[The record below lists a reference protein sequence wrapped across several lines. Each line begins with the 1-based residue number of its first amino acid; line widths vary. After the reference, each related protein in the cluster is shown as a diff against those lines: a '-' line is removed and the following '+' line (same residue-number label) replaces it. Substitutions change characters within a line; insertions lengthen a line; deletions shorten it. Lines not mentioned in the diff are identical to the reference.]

1 MPSSRSASQT
11 LRNSRVGRELMQD
24 WLTARAQATP
34 HKLALVHDGKALT
47 FDDLYHQAKLR
58 ADAIRSANPPLREG
72 VRVALLANSGT
83 RTIFMLHALIQLGVV
98 IVPINT
104 RLTPHE
110 IEYQVWQA
118 QCDFLLYN
126 EVEYADTAR
135 SLNLAGT
142 GVLSFTEILQADHVV
157 SQPPRNINLD
167 DPLAIIHTS
176 GTSGR
181 PKGAV
186 LTAGNFFYSAM
197 ASAYHLGHAPDDR
210 WLCVLPLYHVGGL
223 SIIIRGILHGVTV
236 DLMPRFELEA
246 VNQALDTLPVTHIS
260 LVPTMLHRLLESRTT
275 WPASLKMILLGG
287 AAASPELLARAR
299 EAGVPVAT
307 TYGLTEA
314 CSQVATMRPED
325 VLHKPGSVG
334 KPLMFT
340 SVRVVN
346 ENGEP
351 TGPGEYGE
359 IVVSGLTV
367 MQGYYGDPEATAKAL
382 RDGEL
387 HTGDI
392 GYLDEDGDLFVVQRR
407 SDLIVSGGENVYPAE
422 VEQVLRQHP
431 AVSDVCVVGVEN
443 AEWGQQVAAAVV
455 LKPGVLVDKDGLIV
469 FCRERLA
476 GYKLPRRI
484 LFVDALPQTASGK
497 IQRAAVKDLFLSD

>member
-1 MPSSRSASQT
+1 
-11 LRNSRVGRELMQD
+11 MQD

-34 HKLALVHDGKALT
+34 HKVALVMGEIRLT
-47 FDDLYHQAKLR
+47 FDNLYQQAKIR
-58 ADAIRSANPPLREG
+58 ADAMQSANPPIRSG
-72 VRVALLANSGT
+72 KRVALLADSSS
-83 RTIFMLHALIQLGVV
+83 RTLFTLHALIQIGAV
-98 IVPINT
+98 IVPLNT
-104 RLTPHE
+104 RLTAHE
-110 IEYQVWQA
+110 LKFQVQQA

-126 EVEYADTAR
+126 ELEYTDTAR
-135 SLNLAGT
+135 SLDLTGT
-142 GVLSFTEILQADHVV
+142 KTLSFVEALQSVNMV
-157 SQPPRNINLD
+157 SRPARGIDLD
-167 DPLAIIHTS
+167 KPFAIIHTS

-186 LTAGNFFYSAM
+186 LTAGNFFYSAI
-197 ASAYHLGHAPDDR
+197 ASAYHLGHSPDDR

-223 SIIIRGILHGVTV
+223 SILIRGILHGVTV
-236 DLMPRFELEA
+236 DLLPRFELEA
-246 VNQALDTLPVTHIS
+246 VNQALDTLPITHIS

-275 WPASLKMILLGG
+275 WPESLKMILLGG

-314 CSQVATMRPED
+314 CSQVATMRPD
-325 VLHKPGSVG
+325 GVLHKPGSVG

-340 SVRVVN
+340 TVRVVDAD
-346 ENGEP
+346 GAP
-351 TGPGEYGE
+351 TAPGEYGE
-359 IVVSGLTV
+359 IVVSGPTV
-367 MQGYYGDPEATAKAL
+367 MNGYYGDAEATAKTL

-431 AVSDVCVVGVEN
+431 AVLEACVVGVDDV
-443 AEWGQQVAAAVV
+443 EWGQQVAAAVI
-455 LKPGVLVDKDGLIV
+455 LKPTRKVETAELIA
-469 FCRERLA
+469 FCRDYLA
-476 GYKLPRRI
+476 GYKLPRR
-484 LFVDALPQTASGK
+484 LFFVEALPQTASGK
-497 IQRAAVKDLFLSD
+497 IQRTAVKELFADKD

>member
-1 MPSSRSASQT
+1 
-11 LRNSRVGRELMQD
+11 
-24 WLTARAQATP
+24 
-34 HKLALVHDGKALT
+34 
-47 FDDLYHQAKLR
+47 
-58 ADAIRSANPPLREG
+58 
-72 VRVALLANSGT
+72 
-83 RTIFMLHALIQLGVV
+83 
-98 IVPINT
+98 
-104 RLTPHE
+104 
-110 IEYQVWQA
+110 YQVWQA

-287 AAASPELLARAR
+287 
-299 EAGVPVAT
+299 
-307 TYGLTEA
+307 
-314 CSQVATMRPED
+314 
-325 VLHKPGSVG
+325 
-334 KPLMFT
+334 
-340 SVRVVN
+340 
-346 ENGEP
+346 
-351 TGPGEYGE
+351 
-359 IVVSGLTV
+359 
-367 MQGYYGDPEATAKAL
+367 
-382 RDGEL
+382 
-387 HTGDI
+387 
-392 GYLDEDGDLFVVQRR
+392 
-407 SDLIVSGGENVYPAE
+407 
-422 VEQVLRQHP
+422 
-431 AVSDVCVVGVEN
+431 
-443 AEWGQQVAAAVV
+443 
-455 LKPGVLVDKDGLIV
+455 
-469 FCRERLA
+469 
-476 GYKLPRRI
+476 
-484 LFVDALPQTASGK
+484 
-497 IQRAAVKDLFLSD
+497 

>member
-1 MPSSRSASQT
+1 
-11 LRNSRVGRELMQD
+11 MQD
-24 WLTARAQATP
+24 WLRARAQATP
-34 HKLALVHDGKALT
+34 DKVALVMGDRWLT
-47 FDDLYHQAKLR
+47 FENLYQQAIIR
-58 ADAIRSANPPLREG
+58 ADSMRSANIPIHSG
-72 VRVALLANSGT
+72 ARVALMADSFL
-83 RTIFMLHALIQLGVV
+83 RTLFTLHALIQIGAV

-104 RLTPHE
+104 RLTAHE
-110 IEYQVWQA
+110 IEFQVQQA

-126 EVEYADTAR
+126 ELEFSDTAR
-135 SLNLAGT
+135 SFDLPGIK
-142 GVLSFTEILQADHVV
+142 VLSFAEAVHSDHMV
-157 SQPPRNINLD
+157 SQPLRSVNLD

-223 SIIIRGILHGVTV
+223 SILIRGILHGVTV
-236 DLMPRFELEA
+236 DLLPRFDMDA
-246 VNQALDTLPVTHIS
+246 VNHALDTLPITHVS
-260 LVPTMLHRLLESRTT
+260 LVPTMLHRLFESRST
-275 WPASLKMILLGG
+275 WPESLKMILLGG
-287 AAASPELLARAR
+287 AAASPELLAHAR

-314 CSQVATMRPED
+314 CSQVATLLPED
-325 VLHKPGSVG
+325 VLRKPDSVG

-340 SVRVVN
+340 TVRVVDV
-346 ENGEP
+346 EGAP
-351 TGPGEYGE
+351 TVPGEYGE
-359 IVVSGLTV
+359 IVVSGPTV
-367 MQGYYGDPEATAKAL
+367 MQGYYDNPEETSRTL

-431 AVSDVCVVGVEN
+431 AVLEACVVGADD
-443 AEWGQQVAAAVV
+443 AEWGQQVAAVVV
-455 LKPGVLVDKDGLIV
+455 LKPEIQIDAAALIV

-476 GYKLPRRI
+476 GYKLPRRV

-497 IQRAAVKDLFLSD
+497 IQRAAVKDLFLSEM